1 MQDHQISPYHL
12 SSIFSNDDEEFEA
25 TKGISQNT
33 DLEKLVNQDELEKML
48 DYVFTRVQ
56 HFRSKKKACVS
67 LASLVSF
74 LFDVR

>member
-48 DYVFTRVQ
+48 DYVFKLL
-56 HFRSKKKACVS
+56 FR
-67 LASLVSF
+67 
-74 LFDVR
+74 

>member
-25 TKGISQNT
+25 TKGISQTT

-48 DYVFTRVQ
+48 DYVFKLL
-56 HFRSKKKACVS
+56 FRKATK
-67 LASLVSF
+67 
-74 LFDVR
+74 

>member
-25 TKGISQNT
+25 AKGISQNT

-48 DYVFTRVQ
+48 DYVFKLL
-56 HFRSKKKACVS
+56 FRKATK
-67 LASLVSF
+67 
-74 LFDVR
+74 

>member
-48 DYVFTRVQ
+48 DYVFKLSRV
-56 HFRSKKKACVS
+56 
-67 LASLVSF
+67 
-74 LFDVR
+74 

>member
-48 DYVFTRVQ
+48 DYVFEFSVPLE
-56 HFRSKKKACVS
+56 HC
-67 LASLVSF
+67 LC
-74 LFDVR
+74 

>member
-12 SSIFSNDDEEFEA
+12 CSIFSNDDEEFEA

-48 DYVFTRVQ
+48 DYVFKLL
-56 HFRSKKKACVS
+56 FRKATK
-67 LASLVSF
+67 
-74 LFDVR
+74 

>member
-25 TKGISQNT
+25 VKGISQTT

-48 DYVFTRVQ
+48 DYVFKLL
-56 HFRSKKKACVS
+56 FRKATK
-67 LASLVSF
+67 
-74 LFDVR
+74 

>member
-1 MQDHQISPYHL
+1 MQDHQISPYYL

-48 DYVFTRVQ
+48 DYVFKLL
-56 HFRSKKKACVS
+56 FRKATK
-67 LASLVSF
+67 
-74 LFDVR
+74 

>member
-1 MQDHQISPYHL
+1 MQDRQISPYHL

-48 DYVFTRVQ
+48 DYVFKLL
-56 HFRSKKKACVS
+56 FRKATK
-67 LASLVSF
+67 
-74 LFDVR
+74 

>member
-12 SSIFSNDDEEFEA
+12 RSIFSNDDEEFEA

-48 DYVFTRVQ
+48 DYVFKLL
-56 HFRSKKKACVS
+56 FRKATK
-67 LASLVSF
+67 
-74 LFDVR
+74 

>member
-1 MQDHQISPYHL
+1 MQAHQISPYHL

-48 DYVFTRVQ
+48 DYVFKLL
-56 HFRSKKKACVS
+56 FRKATK
-67 LASLVSF
+67 
-74 LFDVR
+74 

>member
-1 MQDHQISPYHL
+1 MQDHQITPYHL

-48 DYVFTRVQ
+48 DYVFKLL
-56 HFRSKKKACVS
+56 FRT
-67 LASLVSF
+67 
-74 LFDVR
+74 